1 MAILDKNNTTDVL
14 GKYAGPENRN
24 PTELSQYNT
33 GQYNVSQYAYPE
45 DLSTK
50 ADLQHYVAFY
60 INIRQKTK
68 FKPENIV
75 DVDVSSRG
83 QNRVTSQTAAQS
95 GQFAGSVAVG
105 LAAAGFTN
113 KVLGTV
119 DIKKVVSAI
128 SASGSVR
135 GKAGIATKSILQN
148 IGALAGGAAAG
159 LATYEGISYLQ
170 NLNSVLSIDEPKRI
184 QDAVI
189 LHIEK
194 PPAVKYSMKYTD
206 MDLGI
211 LGGLV
216 GGSSA
221 IETSLGTRAVEAGIS
236 AGLSLLTL
244 PKAALAAQLLGV
256 TSPKRAIL
264 AGAKVATNP
273 FREVIFESVSPRE
286 FNFTYTFLPRSPL
299 EVQNVKNIIDLFK
312 FHMHP
317 ELSAGG
323 LFYVYPSEFEIV
335 YYYQGKENRFI
346 NKISTCVMT
355 DMDVKY
361 GGEYFSTFK
370 DGAPA
375 EISMTLSFRELELLT
390 KERIVKGY

>member
-1 MAILDKNNTTDVL
+1 MAILDKYNTSDVL

-24 PTELSQYNT
+24 PTELNQYNT

-68 FKPENIV
+68 FKPENKIN
-75 DVDVSSRG
+75 VDVSSRA
-83 QNRVTSQTAAQS
+83 QNRSSSSVLSTAGTTGA
-95 GQFAGSVAVG
+95 AVG
-105 LAAAGFTN
+105 GLLAGAALG
-113 KVLGTV
+113 KKLVLGGAELT
-119 DIKKVVSAI
+119 KV
-128 SASGSVR
+128 
-135 GKAGIATKSILQN
+135 
-148 IGALAGGAAAG
+148 IGALKTAGSRAAAAKSLGLIFGAGAIGAAAG
-159 LATYEGISYLQ
+159 AGLSNLAE
-170 NLNSVLSIDEPKRI
+170 VLKTDEPARI
-184 QDAVI
+184 KDAVI
-189 LHIEK
+189 LQIEK

-206 MDLGI
+206 MDMGI
-211 LGGLV
+211 LAGLV

-221 IETSLGTRAVEAGIS
+221 IETSASSVASEAISRAAMSVAS
-236 AGLSLLTL
+236 L
-244 PKAALAAQLLGV
+244 PKQFLGSSA
-256 TSPKRAIL
+256 TPADLIK
-264 AGAKVATNP
+264 AGAKVQTNP
-273 FREVIFESVSPRE
+273 FREVIFESIDPRT
-286 FNFTYTFLPRSPL
+286 FSFSYSFLPRSSI
-299 EVQNVKNIIDLFK
+299 EVQKVKNIIDLFK

-317 ELSAGG
+317 ELSARG

-361 GGEYFSTFK
+361 GGEYFSSFK
-370 DGAPA
+370 NGAPA

>member
-1 MAILDKNNTTDVL
+1 MAILDKYNTSDVL

-24 PTELSQYNT
+24 PTELNQYNT

-68 FKPENIV
+68 FKPENKIN
-75 DVDVSSRG
+75 VDVSSRA
-83 QNRVTSQTAAQS
+83 QNRPSSSALKTAGTTGA
-95 GQFAGSVAVG
+95 AVG
-105 LAAAGFTN
+105 GLLAGAALGKKLVLGGAEFT
-113 KVLGTV
+113 KVLGALKTAGSRAAAAKSLGLV
-119 DIKKVVSAI
+119 FGAGAI
-128 SASGSVR
+128 
-135 GKAGIATKSILQN
+135 
-148 IGALAGGAAAG
+148 GAAAG
-159 LATYEGISYLQ
+159 AGLSNLAE
-170 NLNSVLSIDEPKRI
+170 VLKTDEPARI

-189 LHIEK
+189 LQIEK

-206 MDLGI
+206 MDMGI
-211 LGGLV
+211 LAGLV

-221 IETSLGTRAVEAGIS
+221 IETSASSVASEAIS
-236 AGLSLLTL
+236 RGAMSVASL
-244 PKAALAAQLLGV
+244 PKQFLGSSA
-256 TSPKRAIL
+256 TPADLIK
-264 AGAKVATNP
+264 AGAKVQTNP
-273 FREVIFESVSPRE
+273 FREVIFESIDPRT
-286 FNFTYTFLPRSPL
+286 FSFSYSFLPRSSI

-361 GGEYFSTFK
+361 GGEYFSSFK
-370 DGAPA
+370 NGAPA

>member
-1 MAILDKNNTTDVL
+1 MAILDKFNTKDVL
-14 GKYAGPENRN
+14 GKYAGAENRN
-24 PTELSQYNT
+24 PTEIDQYST
-33 GQYNVSQYAYPE
+33 GQYNISQFSYP
-45 DLSTK
+45 DDVTTK

-60 INIRQKTK
+60 INVRQKTK
-68 FKPENIV
+68 FKPEKIV

-83 QNRVTSQTAAQS
+83 QNRLSAQGIAEGATVAA
-95 GQFAGSVAVG
+95 GAAVG
-105 LAAAGFTN
+105 LSAFNFTN
-113 KVLGTV
+113 KVLGTA
-119 DIKKVVSAI
+119 DIIKTFSSA
-128 SASGSVR
+128 AKSGSTR
-135 GKAGIATKSILQN
+135 GGTGIVAKTLLQN
-148 IGALAGGAAAG
+148 LGALGAGAVAG
-159 LATYEGISYLQ
+159 VATYEGIKQIQSLS
-170 NLNSVLSIDEPKRI
+170 SVLAIEEPKRI
-184 QDAVI
+184 QDAVV

-206 MDLGI
+206 VDLGI
-211 LGGLV
+211 LGGLF

-221 IETSLGTRAVEAGIS
+221 IETSLGTRATEAAIS
-236 AGLSLLTL
+236 GGLSLLSL
-244 PKAALAAQLLGV
+244 PKAAIAAQLLGA

-264 AGAKVATNP
+264 GGAKVATNP
-273 FREVIFESVSPRE
+273 FREVMFESISPRE
-286 FNFTYTFLPRSPL
+286 FNFSYTFLPKSET

-323 LFYVYPSEFEIV
+323 FFYVYPSEFEIV
-335 YYYQGKENRFI
+335 YYFQGKENRYI

-361 GGEYFSTFK
+361 GGEYFSSFK

-375 EISMTLSFRELELLT
+375 EIIMTLSFRELELLT

>member
-1 MAILDKNNTTDVL
+1 MAILDKYNTSDVL

-24 PTELSQYNT
+24 PTELNQYNT

-68 FKPENIV
+68 FKPENKIN
-75 DVDVSSRG
+75 VDVSSRA
-83 QNRVTSQTAAQS
+83 QNRVSSGDLKTAGTTGAAVGGLLAGAALGKKS
-95 GQFAGSVAVG
+95 VLGGAEFTKVFGALKTAGSR
-105 LAAAGFTN
+105 AAAA
-113 KVLGTV
+113 KSLGL
-119 DIKKVVSAI
+119 IFGAGAI
-128 SASGSVR
+128 
-135 GKAGIATKSILQN
+135 
-148 IGALAGGAAAG
+148 GAAAG
-159 LATYEGISYLQ
+159 AGLSNLAE
-170 NLNSVLSIDEPKRI
+170 VLETDEPARI

-189 LHIEK
+189 LQIEK

-206 MDLGI
+206 MDMGI
-211 LGGLV
+211 LAGLV

-221 IETSLGTRAVEAGIS
+221 IETSASSVASEAIS
-236 AGLSLLTL
+236 RGAMSVASL
-244 PKAALAAQLLGV
+244 PKQFLGSSA
-256 TSPKRAIL
+256 TPADLIK
-264 AGAKVATNP
+264 AGAKVQTNP
-273 FREVIFESVSPRE
+273 FREVIFESIDPRT
-286 FNFTYTFLPRSPL
+286 FSFSYSFLPRSSI
-299 EVQNVKNIIDLFK
+299 EVQKVKNIIDLFK

-361 GGEYFSTFK
+361 GGEYFSSFK